1 MLMTA
6 APALMRLPIWA
17 TESAQLIMSGEG
29 NAALSARIPGQIP
42 MMPFPL
48 TGAAAT
54 DAVAV
59 PWPNAVSGTSVPI
72 VLKLL
77 PAHAGWV
84 MWGIESR
91 SASSGLVG
99 ATGGVGV
106 AGLTTALRHHCCGVS
121 GSGVGAAWKRWR
133 STFGEADTSR
143 LRARS
148 PAASAR
154 AFERETRK
162 APTWGEP
169 TARAPKRRAMAAASA
184 PGVALT
190 SQLRGSAR
198 RGAASASPGSRT
210 CCAAATA
217 GVLAPPGTTRGRS
230 RSRDAAAGVAAKAIV
245 ATAISA
251 VLPPNRLVIRGPPDT
266 LETKHPVRTI
276 LGLNRRTL

>member
-59 PWPNAVSGTSVPI
+59 PWPNDVSGGRVPI

-77 PAHAGWV
+77 PGHSGWL
-84 MWGIESR
+84 MSGIESTNP
-91 SASSGLVG
+91 SSGLVG

-143 LRARS
+143 PRARRA
-148 PAASAR
+148 PASAR
-154 AFERETRK
+154 AFARVTRN
-162 APTWGEP
+162 APTCGEP
-169 TARAPKRRAMAAASA
+169 TA
-184 PGVALT
+184 
-190 SQLRGSAR
+190 
-198 RGAASASPGSRT
+198 
-210 CCAAATA
+210 
-217 GVLAPPGTTRGRS
+217 
-230 RSRDAAAGVAAKAIV
+230 
-245 ATAISA
+245 
-251 VLPPNRLVIRGPPDT
+251 
-266 LETKHPVRTI
+266 
-276 LGLNRRTL
+276 